1 MTWFFVT
8 LIAPFIYA
16 ATNHIDKILLE
27 KYFKDSGI
35 GTLMLFSSL
44 LSIIALPF
52 ILLGDTGVLDVGLIN
67 IVILAAIGFMNV
79 LVLLFYLLALEDE
92 EASIAILFY
101 QLVPVLA
108 LVLGYFILGETISKL
123 QFLAMAIVILGTSI
137 IAFEIDAEN
146 NFKLRKKTAIYMSL
160 ASFFWALESV
170 IFKAV
175 ALEENV
181 WRSLFWEHVML
192 IVVGVVIFFTMRTY
206 RENFLQA
213 LKSNSKKIISLNVL
227 NESLYMTGNIL
238 FAFAYLWAPIALILL
253 VNSFQPI
260 FVLAIGIFL
269 TLFFPNITTE
279 KIKAV
284 NLWQKG
290 FAIVITGIGTYLLFI

>member
-1 MTWFFVT
+1 
-8 LIAPFIYA
+8 
-16 ATNHIDKILLE
+16 
-27 KYFKDSGI
+27 
-35 GTLMLFSSL
+35 MLFSSL

-52 ILLGDTGVLDVGLIN
+52 ILLGDTGVLEVGMLN
-67 IVILAAIGFMNV
+67 IIILAVIGFMNV
-79 LVLLFYLLALEDE
+79 MVLFFYLLALQDE

-108 LVLGYFILGETISKL
+108 LILGYFILGETITKL
-123 QFLAMAIVILGTSI
+123 QFLAMSIVILGTSI

-192 IVVGVVIFFTMRTY
+192 IFVGVVIFITMRSY

-213 LKSNSKKIISLNVL
+213 LKTNSKKILSLNVL

-269 TLFFPNITTE
+269 TVFFPKITTE
-279 KIKAV
+279 KIQAV
-284 NLWQKG
+284 NLWQKAM
-290 FAIVITGIGTYLLFI
+290 AIIITGIGTYLLFI